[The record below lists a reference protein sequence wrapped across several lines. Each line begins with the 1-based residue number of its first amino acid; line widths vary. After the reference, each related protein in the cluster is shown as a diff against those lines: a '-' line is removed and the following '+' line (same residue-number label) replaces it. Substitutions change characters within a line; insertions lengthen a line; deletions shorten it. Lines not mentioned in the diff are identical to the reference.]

1 MNFLQNFFLMP
12 MATILAESI
21 CKQFCNVP
29 SKWLSQAR
37 GVCHGVKNDDFGSF
51 KIKQDCMLVA
61 LRLTH
66 VSGYLTSVKNKPT
79 KFSRWGSYD
88 VKDPTGG
95 FNTII
100 LTKKKLLFLPEQIN
114 AYGYYEH
121 NGFTVNDDVLIFHKT
136 ANLTSGEEFQVA
148 FGKDFRNKDEN
159 MSGGYHCVDIDVSC
173 LV

>member
-1 MNFLQNFFLMP
+1 MNLLQNLFLMP
-12 MATILAESI
+12 IATILAESI
-21 CKQFCNVP
+21 CKQFCNIP
-29 SKWLSQAR
+29 SKWLPQAR

-66 VSGYLTSVKNKPT
+66 ISGYLTSVKHKPKT
-79 KFSRWGSYD
+79 FTRWGSSN
-88 VKDPTGG
+88 KKGPTDG

-100 LTKKKLLFLPEQIN
+100 ITKNRLLFLPEQIS

-121 NGFTVNDDVLIFHKT
+121 NGFTINDDVLIFHKT

-148 FGKDFRNKDEN
+148 FGKDFLNKDEIYN
-159 MSGGYHCVDIDVSC
+159 GGYHCVDIDVSC
-173 LV
+173 LM